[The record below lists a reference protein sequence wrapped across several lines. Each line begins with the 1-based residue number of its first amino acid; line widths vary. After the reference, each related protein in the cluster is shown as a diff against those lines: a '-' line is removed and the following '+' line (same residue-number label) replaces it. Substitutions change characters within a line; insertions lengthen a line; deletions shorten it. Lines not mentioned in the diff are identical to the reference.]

1 MSSRGKNDNSKG
13 EMRVTKNWEG
23 TSNEEK
29 KEGKDYGVSKL
40 VRWTGLISIITKSS
54 KLNNKPGLSS
64 YLPTQYLMVFTFS
77 YPHSI

>member
-1 MSSRGKNDNSKG
+1 MERATIVK
-13 EMRVTKNWEG
+13 ERWEWRKFERE

-29 KEGKDYGVSKL
+29 KEWKDYGVSKP
-40 VRWTGLISIITKSS
+40 VRWTGLISFIIKSS
-54 KLNNKPGLSS
+54 KLNNNPGLSS